1 MTSLDLFSVNKS
13 GPGPGRAAVK
23 VDRTT
28 VATGTATAAAEIAT
42 LRQKLAA
49 AAARIQEEKGKP
61 NTTQAYKDNALKPFT
76 DKIKSVPTLDG
87 AWLHFCA
94 T

>member
-1 MTSLDLFSVNKS
+1 M
-13 GPGPGRAAVK
+13 
-23 VDRTT
+23 VDRTA
-28 VATGTATAAAEIAT
+28 VATGTNAAVAEIAV

-49 AAARIQEEKGKP
+49 ASARVGEMGKP
-61 NTTQAYKDNALKPFT
+61 NTTEAYKDNALKPFT
-76 DKIKSVPTLDG
+76 WRSDKIKSVPTLDG